1 MLIPFT
7 KIRVARKT
15 SVSTTHC
22 RLNEFDTASRI
33 FGFGITLAFHQSIA
47 YYGALICSADHKTL
61 QCQRSHDTE
70 LVIFFVIFS
79 QTLCNMKTA
88 DLIIGS

>member
-15 SVSTTHC
+15 SVNTTHC
-22 RLNEFDTASRI
+22 RLNGFDTASRI

-61 QCQRSHDTE
+61 QCQRNHILS
-70 LVIFFVIFS
+70 LLYFSSFFLRFHPIWTQQIS
-79 QTLCNMKTA
+79 W
-88 DLIIGS
+88 